1 MREQTRYSLSLHLHD
16 RRLRLIGILLGIA
29 LLTLCGVISFLIS
42 SGYNGSE
49 IEDVSYSYM
58 YSFTGRVGYIL
69 PLIVGAL
76 VVSSEFHSG
85 QMARTVVSFG
95 SRTRAFIATTASSIS
110 IGAVLG
116 LIFLLAAFLVSTVV
130 VSATGH
136 RFVAFDPEYVTMFL
150 RTAIL
155 VALWAGMGAAL
166 AWIIRN
172 QTVVIAGVLA
182 FAVFIEPT
190 ISAAGNGSASV
201 MAIVKWL
208 PGPLN
213 WSISWPSSAGSAT
226 VQRAI
231 SLEWWQSGLVMIV
244 YVVVLTVLAY
254 LYGCRSRGFAPSTT
268 K

>member
-155 VALWAGMGAAL
+155 VALWAGMEQRL
-166 AWIIRN
+166 
-172 QTVVIAGVLA
+172 L
-182 FAVFIEPT
+182 
-190 ISAAGNGSASV
+190 GSSG
-201 MAIVKWL
+201 IK
-208 PGPLN
+208 
-213 WSISWPSSAGSAT
+213 PSSLQESSRLPSSSNRRSAPQET
-226 VQRAI
+226 GAR
-231 SLEWWQSGLVMIV
+231 QSW
-244 YVVVLTVLAY
+244 
-254 LYGCRSRGFAPSTT
+254 RS
-268 K
+268 